1 LGVRISQGRPKILD
15 NNIKIIYNGTMY
27 KVISKDNE
35 QDFDNLDSAMIYAK
49 TLNLFVTIKS
59 NEFEV
64 VGKFGVDEVTDPD
77 YNGWISRKKGL

>member
-1 LGVRISQGRPKILD
+1 MY
-15 NNIKIIYNGTMY
+15 NNTMY

-35 QDFDNLDSAMIYAK
+35 QEFDSLNLAMDYAK
-49 TLNLFVTIKS
+49 SLNIFVTIKS

-64 VGKFGVDEVTDPD
+64 VGKFGVDEVIDPD